1 MLVANSPAGIS
12 AIVMSEIRSK
22 QATANIWNGM
32 TSYIT
37 VNVRRLK
44 RLKDLSRQSDIVVI
58 LYRTDMIVSAMVG
71 YQSEPNCLTQVLTFP
86 LVERKLRERSSLVD
100 GIHSIFF
107 KEAIVNHSFFL
118 GVSWCHYQ
126 EEDGSAATWPTH
138 PIH

>member
-1 MLVANSPAGIS
+1 MLVANSRAGSS

-44 RLKDLSRQSDIVVI
+44 RLKAFSRQSDIVVI

-86 LVERKLRERSSLVD
+86 LVERKLRERSSLD
-100 GIHSIFF
+100 GIHSIF
-107 KEAIVNHSFFL
+107 
-118 GVSWCHYQ
+118 
-126 EEDGSAATWPTH
+126 
-138 PIH
+138 